1 MSQVNVE
8 LFFAPNTPIS
18 LNQVTVRNLFQK
30 PNDQALISLWDGFG
44 KSNIGKP
51 KNPQFT
57 LVYQTTARVSWG
69 ASDGICNKYT
79 VTVKDAATDS
89 IVYGP
94 IQNFTTIPLQ
104 LFANLTE
111 LTAGT
116 SFKVHLLA
124 SNTAITP
131 LPTAETIADLLTLE
145 NVPLN
150 PTTPVVNVI
159 SKNIL
164 RVTASATYA
173 SSYDVYEVIS
183 GTDTLIVTGVQIP
196 YDHNVLT
203 YSLHTYKVKG
213 RSTGGVG
220 PMSAAAA
227 PTRSLPDFPIAV
239 STATCTIITSSSV
252 RVTWSASTS
261 PVVINYRVIATLAVS
276 PFTEVYNSGL
286 ISNLFRSLDPSSTS
300 SPAASFNPA
309 TLYTVKV
316 QTINEA
322 GTAETTTSF
331 TTKTAQPAAPTA
343 TATSQTA
350 ITVTWGSTTGA
361 DSYVLYRNGVSLGT
375 KTSPIN
381 DTTGITVYSLHSYQ
395 VSAVNVS
402 GESVLSTATSERSW
416 PELPVA
422 VTNVVLTPGMNNIS
436 SQWQL
441 AATTSTRTADNY
453 RVFTYLKTNMSTP
466 IDTSALLSSTT
477 TTSNTTT
484 QLVGWTQY
492 TIRIY
497 TYNRAGS
504 VYIDTD
510 MTTLADIRPD
520 PQTGSIG
527 SVTNQEPGATNV
539 EISQVTIGT
548 FQPGY
553 NTPGIAISASNGQF
567 QTGTSALTTGW
578 VTTATVIPDGSG
590 NIVFKARM
598 NASSSETTTVT
609 STFTIGDGTRTF
621 SVTTRDPNPPTGVSA
636 TGGIGIATISWTNLG
651 YTYIVSGGGQSKT
664 VSNIGSVVLGDS
676 VSTRISGNI
685 TFSVSAR
692 NALGGTSSPSTAS
705 ANVTPMPLFTHT
717 RSAASVDEGSSAS
730 FGISTSNVSNNSTYN
745 WSISGVSAADFSSMS
760 YTSTNGGGT
769 SMTPATS
776 GSFIVYNSVA
786 TLSFTM
792 SADHLTEGPET
803 ITFSITGS
811 PTGDFSNGNISMTV
825 GDTSLDPD
833 YTPAAFSFNGQS
845 NVEVNTPYSSGSVT
859 VTGLE
864 PSWPVTVS
872 ASGGTVYAGTSS
884 ANVGPF
890 STATSITTNSIGHLV
905 VNATVT
911 SSSSYKSSASVTVN
925 VGTGSASFSV
935 TTTANEQVSVSS
947 SVDQGT
953 SATLSASGGFGSDSF
968 SIYRTALSGN
978 IISGTLGTASLD
990 SSGNYSVTTNTVN
1003 WGTASYSL
1011 TFNYTG
1017 HTRTSGIL
1025 TVKPV
1030 ETVSM
1035 SISGRQ
1041 ITVSIGN
1048 GYPSTNWSVS
1058 SNGGTGTMSN
1068 YNASVSWPTQTLS
1081 STSTGG
1087 TWSTTI
1093 NVSTA
1098 NWGTWYFSALFAGT
1112 GHTITSNTITVAKS
1126 APNVIPVIGTITP
1139 GLNSLSIPFTI
1150 SASTAGPIDGVAIIG
1165 SFISGNTTT
1174 ISGGAGTITAT
1185 GLSTYTTYTFGL
1197 AAFNNDA
1204 TGTTSSTVSPA
1215 TLADTTP
1222 DSFALTLSPGYSNSP
1237 NPTTVSSAGTTI
1249 TGLSP
1254 YATVSISW
1262 SVSGFTNTLVS
1273 AVGDS
1278 DGVIILSGGTT
1289 VTASSI
1295 GTFAIAFLGIT
1306 SSTWGG
1312 VNTLS
1317 LTVGT
1322 VTNST
1327 AFSITNKQPDLTPT
1341 LTIPANATGQPIGG
1355 VMADSGTFTV
1365 YGLEPN
1371 YNSLTISA
1379 SNGTIGAGTNAST
1392 LKYATNQSRSDVS
1405 TDPSG
1410 NLLVVL
1416 RLPTSY
1422 SPLTTTTM
1430 TFTIGTFSSGS
1441 WSATTVNVAPS
1452 TPTISSVTSTA
1463 VSISISWSAT
1473 FTGGVETAW
1482 EVGATSSTNVTTGAN
1497 ALAAST
1503 RNYTFTG
1510 LTHSTSYSIYVTP
1523 YNSIGAATPATT
1535 TKATTTPTIGTFAW
1549 SPNPVANGG
1558 SSTFSGSLSG
1568 GVGLTGSIA
1577 IVATSAGT
1585 WSTEVSTLIT
1595 SNPQTISWTLNTAS
1609 YTARSD
1615 HTYLASAYFIGIVN
1629 YTSGTQVLTVSAPV
1643 VPFTGILVSGSITP
1657 SSPWSYFYTATH
1669 TRTYT
1674 FTVMGTSVVPFDVV
1688 LAVNGTEY
1696 DLDQVRNAQNQNIG
1710 ESISLAFTV
1719 GAEVAISV
1727 RGYTGTLSGS
1737 FSLQIS

>member
-94 IQNFTTIPLQ
+94 IQEFTTIPLQ

-145 NVPLN
+145 NVPLT

-183 GTDTLIVTGVQIP
+183 GTDTLIVTGVQMP
-196 YDHNVLT
+196 YDHTVLT
-203 YSLHTYKVKG
+203 YSLHTYKVTG

-436 SQWQL
+436 SQWTL

-466 IDTSALLSSTT
+466 VDTSALLSSTT
-477 TTSNTTT
+477 NTSNTAT

-527 SVTNQEPGATNV
+527 SVAIQEPGATNV
-539 EISQVTIGT
+539 EMSQVTIGT

-553 NTPGIAISASNGQF
+553 NTPGIAILASNGQF
-567 QTGTSALTTGW
+567 QAGTSSLTTGW
-578 VTTATVIPDGSG
+578 VSTATVIPDGSG

-609 STFTIGDGTRTF
+609 STFAIGDGTRTF

-664 VSNIGSVVLGDS
+664 VSNVGSVVLGDS

-705 ANVTPMPLFTHT
+705 ASVTPMPVFTYT
-717 RSAASVDEGSSAS
+717 RSAASVDEGGGFAT
-730 FGISTSNVSNNSTYN
+730 FGISTTNVSNNTSYN
-745 WSISGVSAADFSSMS
+745 WSISGVSAADFSSMT
-760 YTSTNGGGT
+760 TSGANNTYNIA
-769 SMTPATS
+769 PLATS
-776 GSFIVYNSVA
+776 GSFVVYNNIASLTFLMA
-786 TLSFTM
+786 
-792 SADHLTEGPET
+792 ADHLTEGPET
-803 ITFSITGS
+803 ITFQLTGS
-811 PTGDFSNGNISMTV
+811 PIGDFSNGNISMTV
-825 GDTSLDPD
+825 GDTSLNPVLIPSPRVGDLPVRFD
-833 YTPAAFSFNGQS
+833 CDLLSEQ
-845 NVEVNTPYSSGSVT
+845 NTSVL
-859 VTGLE
+859 VQGVE
-864 PSWPVTVS
+864 PSWTTIPVSCLSGTIFATGMAGYATSGNATSNGSGEFTLYLRRTASGSYKTAVSMEFSVGGTTQGGWTIVTTPDEVFTVS
-872 ASGGTVYAGTSS
+872 PTSL
-884 ANVGPF
+884 
-890 STATSITTNSIGHLV
+890 TA
-905 VNATVT
+905 
-911 SSSSYKSSASVTVN
+911 
-925 VGTGSASFSV
+925 
-935 TTTANEQVSVSS
+935 
-947 SVDQGT
+947 GT
-953 SATLSASGGFGSDSF
+953 SATL
-968 SIYRTALSGN
+968 T
-978 IISGTLGTASLD
+978 ISGAYANNTFVIDRISSTGYITDANALISGSVDSNGSWSITAP
-990 SSGNYSVTTNTVN
+990 TVN
-1003 WGTASYSL
+1003 SGTCKFRV
-1011 TFNYTG
+1011 TFSPNG
-1017 HTRTSGIL
+1017 HTRTTVTL
-1025 TVKPV
+1025 TVNP
-1030 ETVSM
+1030 
-1035 SISGRQ
+1035 
-1041 ITVSIGN
+1041 
-1048 GYPSTNWSVS
+1048 
-1058 SNGGTGTMSN
+1058 
-1068 YNASVSWPTQTLS
+1068 
-1081 STSTGG
+1081 
-1087 TWSTTI
+1087 
-1093 NVSTA
+1093 
-1098 NWGTWYFSALFAGT
+1098 
-1112 GHTITSNTITVAKS
+1112 
-1126 APNVIPVIGTITP
+1126 
-1139 GLNSLSIPFTI
+1139 
-1150 SASTAGPIDGVAIIG
+1150 
-1165 SFISGNTTT
+1165 
-1174 ISGGAGTITAT
+1174 
-1185 GLSTYTTYTFGL
+1185 
-1197 AAFNNDA
+1197 
-1204 TGTTSSTVSPA
+1204 
-1215 TLADTTP
+1215 DTTP
-1222 DSFALTLSPGYSNSP
+1222 NDFALTLTPGSSTSPAP
-1237 NPTTVSSAGTTI
+1237 SSVTGAATTI
-1249 TGLSP
+1249 TGLTP
-1254 YATVSISW
+1254 YATVFISW
-1262 SVSGFTNTLVS
+1262 SVLGFSSPYLMHGLTGINSIPSSGISVTAT
-1273 AVGDS
+1273 
-1278 DGVIILSGGTT
+1278 SGGDIY
-1289 VTASSI
+1289 I
-1295 GTFAIAFLGIT
+1295 GFSAYT

-1312 VNTLS
+1312 ANTLS

-1322 VTNST
+1322 KTNTS
-1327 AFSITNKQPDLTPT
+1327 AFSITNRSPVTTPNTITFSGNTTGVALNTNISPDAFTVTGLESSYSIRI
-1341 LTIPANATGQPIGG
+1341 TITGSNATAFGFQASSPNTSQFTVSGSGYGDVIT
-1355 VMADSGTFTV
+1355 SSTGTFTLIPYV
-1365 YGLEPN
+1365 R
-1371 YNSLTISA
+1371 SA
-1379 SNGTIGAGTNAST
+1379 T
-1392 LKYATNQSRSDVS
+1392 
-1405 TDPSG
+1405 
-1410 NLLVVL
+1410 
-1416 RLPTSY
+1416 
-1422 SPLTTTTM
+1422 SPLTSRYISLTVGTGTA
-1430 TFTIGTFSSGS
+1430 TFAT
-1441 WSATTVNVAPS
+1441 TTVNVAPS

-1473 FTGGVETAW
+1473 FTGGVETGW
-1482 EVGATSSTNVTTGAN
+1482 EVGATSPTNVTTGAN

>member
-1 MSQVNVE
+1 MTLPLERNPSTNAQNSISMSQVNVE

-57 LVYQTTARVSWG
+57 LVYQTTARVLWEE
-69 ASDGICNKYT
+69 SDGICNKYT

-94 IQNFTTIPLQ
+94 IQEFTTSPLQ
-104 LFANLTE
+104 LFANLTG

-145 NVPLN
+145 NVPLT

-196 YDHNVLT
+196 YDHTVLT
-203 YSLHTYKVKG
+203 YSLHTYKVNG

-286 ISNLFRSLDPSSTS
+286 VSNLFRSLDPSSTS

-375 KTSPIN
+375 KTSPVN
-381 DTTGITVYSLHSYQ
+381 DNTGITVYSLHSYQ

-422 VTNVVLTPGMNNIS
+422 VTNVVLTPDMNSIA
-436 SQWQL
+436 SQWTL

-453 RVFTYLKTNMSTP
+453 QVYTYLKTNMSTP
-466 IDTSALLSSTT
+466 VDTSALLSSTT
-477 TTSNTTT
+477 NTSNTAT

-520 PQTGSIG
+520 PLTGSLG
-527 SVTNQEPGATNV
+527 SVTSQEPGATN
-539 EISQVTIGT
+539 IQLSQITIGT

-553 NTPGIAISASNGQF
+553 NAPGIAISASNGQF
-567 QTGTSALTTGW
+567 QAGTSSLTTGW
-578 VTTATVIPDGSG
+578 ASTATIIPDGSG
-590 NIVFKARM
+590 NIVFQARM

-609 STFTIGDGTRTF
+609 STFTIGGGSRTF
-621 SVTTRDPNPPTGVSA
+621 SVTTRDPNPPTGVTA
-636 TGGIGIATISWTNLG
+636 TGGTGIATISWTNLG
-651 YTYIVSGGGQSKT
+651 YTYIVSGGSQSKT
-664 VSNIGSVVLGDS
+664 VSNVGSVVLGDS

-692 NALGGTSSPSTAS
+692 NALNGTSSPSTAS
-705 ANVTPMPLFTHT
+705 AYVTPMPVFTHT

-745 WSISGVSAADFSSMS
+745 WSISGVSAADFSAMS

-792 SADHLTEGPET
+792 SADHLTENTET
-803 ITFSITGS
+803 MTFSITGS

-825 GDTSLDPD
+825 GDTSLNPVLIPSPRVGDLPVRFDCDLLSEQNTSVLVRGVEPSWTTIPVSCLSGTIFATGMAGYATSGNATSNGSGEFTLYLRRTASGSYKTAVSMEFSVGGTTQGGWTIVTTPD
-833 YTPAAFSFNGQS
+833 
-845 NVEVNTPYSSGSVT
+845 EVFTVSPTSLTAGISATLTISGAYANNTFVIDRISSTGYITDANALISGSVDSN
-859 VTGLE
+859 G
-864 PSWPVTVS
+864 SW
-872 ASGGTVYAGTSS
+872 
-884 ANVGPF
+884 
-890 STATSITTNSIGHLV
+890 SITLP
-905 VNATVT
+905 
-911 SSSSYKSSASVTVN
+911 TVN
-925 VGTGSASFSV
+925 
-935 TTTANEQVSVSS
+935 
-947 SVDQGT
+947 
-953 SATLSASGGFGSDSF
+953 
-968 SIYRTALSGN
+968 
-978 IISGTLGTASLD
+978 SGTCKFRVTFSPYGHIRTTGTL
-990 SSGNYSVTTNTVN
+990 TVN
-1003 WGTASYSL
+1003 
-1011 TFNYTG
+1011 
-1017 HTRTSGIL
+1017 
-1025 TVKPV
+1025 P
-1030 ETVSM
+1030 
-1035 SISGRQ
+1035 
-1041 ITVSIGN
+1041 
-1048 GYPSTNWSVS
+1048 
-1058 SNGGTGTMSN
+1058 
-1068 YNASVSWPTQTLS
+1068 
-1081 STSTGG
+1081 
-1087 TWSTTI
+1087 
-1093 NVSTA
+1093 
-1098 NWGTWYFSALFAGT
+1098 
-1112 GHTITSNTITVAKS
+1112 
-1126 APNVIPVIGTITP
+1126 
-1139 GLNSLSIPFTI
+1139 
-1150 SASTAGPIDGVAIIG
+1150 
-1165 SFISGNTTT
+1165 
-1174 ISGGAGTITAT
+1174 
-1185 GLSTYTTYTFGL
+1185 
-1197 AAFNNDA
+1197 
-1204 TGTTSSTVSPA
+1204 
-1215 TLADTTP
+1215 DTTP
-1222 DSFALTLSPGYSNSP
+1222 DAFSLTLSSGYSASP
-1237 NPTTVSSAGTTI
+1237 TPGTLIDASTTI
-1249 TGLSP
+1249 RGLSP
-1254 YATVSISW
+1254 YAPVTISW
-1262 SVSGFTNTLVS
+1262 SVSGFTSTAINVL
-1273 AVGDS
+1273 G
-1278 DGVIILSGGTT
+1278 SGSISSGALITAINGT
-1289 VTASSI
+1289 I
-1295 GTFAIAFLGIT
+1295 FIAFSAYT
-1306 SSTWGG
+1306 SATFGG

-1322 VTNST
+1322 LNNSS
-1327 AFSITNKQPDLTPT
+1327 AFSITNRSPVTTPDTITFSGNETGMPPATFKSPNAYTVTGLEPSYSIRISITGSNSITYGFSASSPNTPLFT
-1341 LTIPANATGQPIGG
+1341 VTNNG
-1355 VMADSGTFTV
+1355 VLYGDVITSSTGTFT
-1365 YGLEPN
+1365 
-1371 YNSLTISA
+1371 LTPVVTTATAPLTSRYITLA
-1379 SNGTIGAGTNAST
+1379 VGTGT
-1392 LKYATNQSRSDVS
+1392 AT
-1405 TDPSG
+1405 
-1410 NLLVVL
+1410 
-1416 RLPTSY
+1416 Y
-1422 SPLTTTTM
+1422 TTTTAN
-1430 TFTIGTFSSGS
+1430 T
-1441 WSATTVNVAPS
+1441 APLA
-1452 TPTISSVTSTA
+1452 PTISSVTSTA
-1463 VSISISWSAT
+1463 VSISISWSAS
-1473 FTGGVETAW
+1473 FETGSGEETGW
-1482 EVGATSSTNVTTGAN
+1482 EVGATSPTNVTTGLTG
-1497 ALAAST
+1497 LAAST
-1503 RNYTFTG
+1503 RYYTFTG

-1523 YNSIGAATPATT
+1523 YNSIGGSTPRTT
-1535 TKATTTPTIGTFAW
+1535 TNATTTPTIGTFAW

-1595 SNPQTISWTLNTAS
+1595 SNPQTISWTLSAAS

-1615 HTYLASAYFIGIVN
+1615 HTYYGAAYFIGIVN

-1643 VPFTGILVSGSITP
+1643 VFAPVSTTGSIETDYP
-1657 SSPWSYFYTATH
+1657 WEYNFDATVARSTTFSCIGINEGSPLLRLDTFLTIIDGVGGYWTNDDGLSTRGSTLTITTVADRRYTCTVTGYSGAVSP
-1669 TRTYT
+1669 YKSWGSFT
-1674 FTVMGTSVVPFDVV
+1674 FTIT
-1688 LAVNGTEY
+1688 
-1696 DLDQVRNAQNQNIG
+1696 
-1710 ESISLAFTV
+1710 
-1719 GAEVAISV
+1719 
-1727 RGYTGTLSGS
+1727 
-1737 FSLQIS
+1737 